1 MHLDVARKETT
12 AWLPNI
18 SLPVGAGLPMDELWH
33 YLVMLSLL
41 ALLVFGPRR
50 GGRMPGPLSIA
61 FGIVL
66 LVGLAVA
73 WGFALVWKAIVG
85 PLPMVP

>member
-1 MHLDVARKETT
+1 
-12 AWLPNI
+12 
-18 SLPVGAGLPMDELWH
+18 MDELWH
-33 YLVMLSLL
+33 FLGLL
-41 ALLVFGPRR
+41 AILALFIFGPRR

-73 WGFALVWKAIVG
+73 FGFAWAWKAIVG
-85 PLPMVP
+85 HIAQP